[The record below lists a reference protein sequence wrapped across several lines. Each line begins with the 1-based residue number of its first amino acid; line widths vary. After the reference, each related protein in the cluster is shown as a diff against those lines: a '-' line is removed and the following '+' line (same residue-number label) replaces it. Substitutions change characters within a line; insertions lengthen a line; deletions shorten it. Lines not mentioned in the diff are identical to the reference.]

1 MSCYLPVLKINYL
14 GESELGVW
22 DLEVDYTGIKLGLQ
36 GMLLTSLT
44 ETRGRKRLLDRNSFL
59 NRLGLAVIEKKNVL
73 ASEK

>member
-44 ETRGRKRLLDRNSFL
+44 ETRGRKSLLDRNSF
-59 NRLGLAVIEKKNVL
+59 
-73 ASEK
+73 